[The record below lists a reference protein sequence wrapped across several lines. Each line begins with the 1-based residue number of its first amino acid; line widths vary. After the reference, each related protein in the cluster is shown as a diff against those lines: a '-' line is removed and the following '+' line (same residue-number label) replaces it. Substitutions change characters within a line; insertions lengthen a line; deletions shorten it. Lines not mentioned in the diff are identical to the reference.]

1 VDRVATSSA
10 RLCLPAF
17 ISIKIRLMIAGSSS
31 FDGMPCSAHS
41 RATRAA
47 TASCVLV
54 TWRPGEAIDHH
65 LSPPGPCLAAARGEV
80 LTGTSAEGAL
90 PGWDVSWQPVE
101 HGATSGQAADAD
113 QQEGPQRAH
122 SLIHSTPM
130 VQVKQDGHPAV
141 TKRYTHCERRYGQY
155 DWDVSSSASQ
165 VVSRSVSGVQ
175 TAVSARHQRRTR
187 GPLGKIRPDQRGW

>member
-1 VDRVATSSA
+1 
-10 RLCLPAF
+10 
-17 ISIKIRLMIAGSSS
+17 
-31 FDGMPCSAHS
+31 
-41 RATRAA
+41 
-47 TASCVLV
+47 
-54 TWRPGEAIDHH
+54 
-65 LSPPGPCLAAARGEV
+65 
-80 LTGTSAEGAL
+80 
-90 PGWDVSWQPVE
+90 VSWQPVE

-113 QQEGPQRAH
+113 QQERPQRAH

-130 VQVKQDGHPAV
+130 VQIKQDGHPAV